1 MEERVIQQ
9 ESVIPEEQPVAASET
24 PKAPEVPTVP
34 LAEFEALKEQLAE
47 KEKAFQNAKSKIG
60 QYYDDRKKALEDQ
73 GMYKPLW
80 EDANKT
86 AQEKDKEIGSL
97 KTQIEELKR
106 STESAATRT
115 SALAAL
121 SNAGAINAGQTLALL
136 QDKLQKSS
144 DGTVS
149 YTHLTLPT
157 IYSV

>member
-9 ESVIPEEQPVAASET
+9 ESVTSEEQPVAASET

-34 LAEFEALKEQLAE
+34 LAEFEALKEQLAGKDQEVQE

-60 QYYDDRKKALEDQ
+60 QYYDDRKKSLEDQ

-97 KTQIEELKR
+97 KTQI
-106 STESAATRT
+106 
-115 SALAAL
+115 
-121 SNAGAINAGQTLALL
+121 
-136 QDKLQKSS
+136 D
-144 DGTVS
+144 D
-149 YTHLTLPT
+149 
-157 IYSV
+157 